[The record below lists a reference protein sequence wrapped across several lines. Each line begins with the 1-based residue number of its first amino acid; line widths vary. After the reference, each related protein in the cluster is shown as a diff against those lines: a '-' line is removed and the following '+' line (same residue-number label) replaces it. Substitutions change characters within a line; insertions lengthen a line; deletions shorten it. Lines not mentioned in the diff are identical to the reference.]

1 MAYARRSLAG
11 SERLQG
17 GPVITPCR
25 FARSTGAL
33 ERLFEYLLRV
43 TEAPEAS
50 GEGHRAGAAPLDQY
64 AAASKTTFAL
74 SPLASSTLNLFDQYA
89 AASKASF
96 ALSPLASSTLKLFD
110 QYAAASKAGFA
121 LSPLAGLALKPLF

>member
-1 MAYARRSLAG
+1 
-11 SERLQG
+11 
-17 GPVITPCR
+17 
-25 FARSTGAL
+25 
-33 ERLFEYLLRV
+33 V

-74 SPLASSTLNLFDQYA
+74 SPLASSTLKLFDQYA

-96 ALSPLASSTLKLFD
+96 ALSPLAGLALKPPFE
-110 QYAAASKAGFA
+110 YAAASKTTFA
-121 LSPLAGLALKPLF
+121 LSPLAGLALKPLFEYAAASKATCNRTAGLRTRQTSSSRPGLYRPGVPEILTQ